1 MAETVTATPTKTPD
15 IDKSG
20 PVRKFSDAAIQGHID
35 RAMAF
40 IPPESAGSAAV
51 VFDAKAGSGGGL
63 NGAEVGIAYLGRKR
77 LQDGA
82 LSWEIA
88 GVAQWNEKLDA
99 GVKARVAYVWD

>member
-1 MAETVTATPTKTPD
+1 VAEVEAPSKTPA

-20 PVRKFSDAAIQGHID
+20 PVRKFSDAAIQAHID
-35 RAMAF
+35 RAMAY

-51 VFDAKAGSGGGL
+51 VFDAKAGTGGMGH
-63 NGAEVGIAYLGRKR
+63 EVGIAYLGRKR
-77 LQDGA
+77 LNDGT
-82 LSWEIA
+82 LSWEVA